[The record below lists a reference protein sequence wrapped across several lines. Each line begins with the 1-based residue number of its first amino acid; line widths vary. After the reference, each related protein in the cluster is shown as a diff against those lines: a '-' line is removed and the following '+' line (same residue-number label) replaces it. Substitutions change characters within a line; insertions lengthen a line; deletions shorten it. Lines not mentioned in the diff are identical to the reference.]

1 MSTVVKQRILKQK
14 EKLLGLVVVV
24 VVVVVVEG
32 GGSARQGFEPISEV
46 RALEFFASDWLLW
59 FGDLPFVLA
68 E

>member
-1 MSTVVKQRILKQK
+1 MSTVVKQRFLKQK
-14 EKLLGLVVVV
+14 EKLLGLVVV